1 MLVDKSAVMS
11 ELSKKWSSLADEE
24 KQVWRVEASESS
36 TWTDVPKKKLV
47 RDLTQSINEN
57 VSEKKNIVVKL
68 FVVFVYLSSRV
79 YQHWGMKVILW
90 F

>member
-24 KQVWRVEASESS
+24 KQVWRVKASELS

-57 VSEKKNIVVKL
+57 VS
-68 FVVFVYLSSRV
+68 
-79 YQHWGMKVILW
+79 
-90 F
+90 